1 MNMRRTGSMV
11 FIVAAILLAS
21 CQKQA
26 PPPATDTHGLAQ
38 EVHHK
43 PEAARK
49 IIADVIAEPHGVTMI
64 AEELSKNEMA
74 AGSVVDELMKTPAM
88 AQAIADRCAA
98 AGIAKDVGAA
108 SDHKRKR

>member
-1 MNMRRTGSMV
+1 MHRSNLLAL
-11 FIVAAILLAS
+11 IVLAVLLAS

-43 PEAARK
+43 PEVARK
-49 IIADVIAEPHGVTMI
+49 IIAGVVAEPHGVTMI

-98 AGIAKDVGAA
+98 AAIAKDVGGA
-108 SDHKRKR
+108 SDDKRRR

>member
-1 MNMRRTGSMV
+1 MHRIRPLALV
-11 FIVAAILLAS
+11 VVLLAA

-43 PEAARK
+43 PEVARK

-74 AGSVVDELMKTPAM
+74 AASVVDELMKTPAM

-98 AGIAKDVGAA
+98 AAIAKSVGAA
-108 SDHKRKR
+108 NDEKPKR

>member
-1 MNMRRTGSMV
+1 MRRSNLLAL
-11 FIVAAILLAS
+11 IVLTVLLAS
-21 CQKQA
+21 CQEQA

-43 PEAARK
+43 PEVARK

-64 AEELSKNEMA
+64 AEELSKNELA

-98 AGIAKDVGAA
+98 AAIAKQVGT
-108 SDHKRKR
+108 DDDDKRKR

>member
-1 MNMRRTGSMV
+1 MHRIRPLALV
-11 FIVAAILLAS
+11 AILVAA

-26 PPPATDTHGLAQ
+26 PPPASDTHGLAQ

-43 PEAARK
+43 PEVARK

-64 AEELSKNEMA
+64 AEELGKNEMA
-74 AGSVVDELMKTPAM
+74 AESVVDELMKTPAM

-98 AGIAKDVGAA
+98 AAIAKDVGSANQ
-108 SDHKRKR
+108 KRKR